1 MNAATIIEEIKS
13 LPEDERGKVID
24 FVRHIPNHETL
35 DAMNEPTEGLPRYK
49 NMNDVRAALKQL
61 VHDA

>member
-13 LPEDERGKVID
+13 LPKKERSKVIE
-24 FVRHIPNHETL
+24 FVKHIPNQETL

-49 NMNDVRAALKQL
+49 NMNEVRSALKQL